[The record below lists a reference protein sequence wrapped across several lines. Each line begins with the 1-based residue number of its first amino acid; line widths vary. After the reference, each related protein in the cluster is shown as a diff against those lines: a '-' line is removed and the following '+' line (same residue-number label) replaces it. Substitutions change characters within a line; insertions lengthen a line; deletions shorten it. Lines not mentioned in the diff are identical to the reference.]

1 MSKILT
7 AARTIHSWHP
17 PLFWFAVSMVL
28 VGIVS
33 AVGYVVDD
41 RILVGAPIWGKPLK
55 FALSFAIYAPT
66 LAWMISLIRRKWLHR
81 IAWWSGTAFAV
92 ASLLE
97 MVAIVAQVIRGTR
110 SHFNRETELDS
121 AIFNIM
127 GGLVS
132 AMFTFS
138 LIVAIILL
146 FTPIKDASIRWAVRL
161 GALISVLGLS
171 TGFLMIQETPEQLAD
186 GEDATTMGAHGVGV
200 VDGGPGIPI
209 LGWSTTGGDL
219 RISHFIGMHALQAI
233 PLLALL
239 LAALFA
245 HRLAQRTRL
254 QIIFLA
260 AFTYTGVFAI
270 VLWQALRGQSIVAPD
285 VWTITVTV
293 ALIIATAI
301 GAFAISLDARR
312 RHSPAT
318 TDHEPQK
325 ELHP

>member
-7 AARTIHSWHP
+7 ATRTMHSWHP

-28 VGIVS
+28 VAI
-33 AVGYVVDD
+33 APAIGYVVDD

-66 LAWMISLIRRKWLHR
+66 LAWMITLIRRRWLHR
-81 IAWWSGTAFAV
+81 IAWWSGTAFAI

-97 MVAIVAQVIRGTR
+97 MVAIIGQVIRGTR

-121 AIFNIM
+121 TIFNVM

-132 AMFTFS
+132 SMFTFS
-138 LIVAIILL
+138 LIVAIILML
-146 FTPIKDASIRWAVRL
+146 TPIKDASVKWAVRL
-161 GALISVLGLS
+161 GSLISVLGLS

-186 GEDATTMGAHGVGV
+186 GDAATTMGAHGVGV

-209 LGWSTTGGDL
+209 LGWSTEGGDL

-233 PLLALL
+233 PLLALV

-245 HRLAQRTRL
+245 YRLTQRTRL
-254 QIIFLA
+254 QIVLLA
-260 AFTYTGVFAI
+260 ALAYAGVFAI
-270 VLWQALRGQSIVAPD
+270 VLWQALRGQSIVSPD
-285 VWTITVTV
+285 ATTIAVTLALAGTV
-293 ALIIATAI
+293 AIGTLAI
-301 GAFAISLDARR
+301 VIDARR
-312 RHSPAT
+312 HLPT
-318 TDHEPQK
+318 TTEPETQ
-325 ELHP
+325 EEIRS